1 MVDTKDIPEFKGSS
15 DILVGR
21 IMLVGIKSD
30 ATDSTGLVTDEAMK
44 TGATDIDS
52 VEDTLAG

>member
-52 VEDTLAG
+52 VEDTFAG